1 MTGRFWR
8 RKPLQHDAGCC
19 WYWVGVGL
27 QSAGIANGS
36 IQSDSALLF
45 CYVLCC
51 FWFLWI
57 LFVVENLFP
66 SILDKETWHMIL
78 GKGCGHLAIS
88 GSASCCTSSPGEGV
102 PSEVQPIPAHYPNLG
117 LMGCFTEW
125 TTGRTLLSVCFLVL
139 LLAHLCY
146 SAAIGFRFMEQL
158 ITAHFTAG
166 PQIDVAGC
174 PAWTCPARLPRL
186 RRLRLVW
193 HLKDS
198 PGNDSHI
205 PSYTHI
211 IFAHVW
217 CVWWTCC
224 SCLCRIHFSGN
235 YFVLFELIVVWF
247 TSRLICLFPTD
258 FEWNHARKLH
268 ITYSTN

>member
-1 MTGRFWR
+1 MMWSDRETVRPHP
-8 RKPLQHDAGCC
+8 PLCSFMFDDYLSYHIVIHEED
-19 WYWVGVGL
+19 GL
-27 QSAGIANGS
+27 
-36 IQSDSALLF
+36 IQLNQLIPTSQMPAMA
-45 CYVLCC
+45 
-51 FWFLWI
+51 I
-57 LFVVENLFP
+57 
-66 SILDKETWHMIL
+66 
-78 GKGCGHLAIS
+78 GHR
-88 GSASCCTSSPGEGV
+88 
-102 PSEVQPIPAHYPNLG
+102 
-117 LMGCFTEW
+117 CFTEW